1 MSRYFVFLFL
11 VFYGCAAVP
20 RRESS
25 EYEVISAHEVFQPP
39 EPPSRGVYHK
49 VQKGET
55 LYRIARAYDVQ
66 IQDIVRANNLANPS
80 MIKEGQLLYI
90 PGVEKTISLSEKKFI
105 WPVNGK
111 VIVNYHQKTKRGI
124 SKGIDILSSGDYNVR
139 AVKSGVVSYSGE
151 DLKGYGNVIII
162 DHGDEIYSVYAYADK
177 VFVSKGEFVNQ
188 GETIAALS
196 PQHPVLHFEIRK
208 GHKPVDPLYYLG
220 GIND

>member
-1 MSRYFVFLFL
+1 MKMRTDWARDHTAKIFYWRTIYNANIRYLNL
-11 VFYGCAAVP
+11 
-20 RRESS
+20 
-25 EYEVISAHEVFQPP
+25 
-39 EPPSRGVYHK
+39 
-49 VQKGET
+49 
-55 LYRIARAYDVQ
+55 
-66 IQDIVRANNLANPS
+66 NNLDFSPGNPVKELGMYTDLVGDTSAYFKPEVKLIS
-80 MIKEGQLLYI
+80 M
-90 PGVEKTISLSEKKFI
+90 
-105 WPVNGK
+105 
-111 VIVNYHQKTKRGI
+111 
-124 SKGIDILSSGDYNVR
+124 SSGDYNVR